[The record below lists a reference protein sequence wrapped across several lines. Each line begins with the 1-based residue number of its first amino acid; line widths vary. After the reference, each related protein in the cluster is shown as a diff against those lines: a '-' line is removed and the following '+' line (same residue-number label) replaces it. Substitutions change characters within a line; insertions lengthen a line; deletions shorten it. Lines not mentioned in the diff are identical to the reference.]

1 MKEALLNNLFPLI
14 TSLRKAGMKQL
25 SEGNYS
31 EAENIRKLYN
41 QLSDLRDKII
51 TAQFTEISKKNE
63 ESLLLLSKINVNLNN
78 YLSLK
83 EKADSKLALVLNSL
97 PALLSL
103 LNSLIK

>member
-14 TSLRKAGMKQL
+14 TSLRKAEMEQL
-25 SEGNYS
+25 TEGNYNK
-31 EAENIRKLYN
+31 AETIRKLYN
-41 QLSDLRDKII
+41 QLSKLRDKII
-51 TAQFTEISKKNE
+51 TAQLIKTSKNNE
-63 ESLLLLSKINVNLNN
+63 ESLLLLSEININLNN

-103 LNSLIK
+103 INSLIK

>member
-51 TAQFTEISKKNE
+51 TAQLIKTSRDNE
-63 ESLLLLSKINVNLNN
+63 ESLLMLSKVNVDLND